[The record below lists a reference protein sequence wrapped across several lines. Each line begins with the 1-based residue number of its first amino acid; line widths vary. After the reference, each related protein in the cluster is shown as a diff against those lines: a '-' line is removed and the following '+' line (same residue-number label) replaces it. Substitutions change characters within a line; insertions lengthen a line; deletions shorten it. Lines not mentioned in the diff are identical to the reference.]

1 MTRPIHHAPPGVP
14 SHSEMDGSR
23 GSAADMLREI
33 LAAPADET
41 RALFRDHVNPTMVEA
56 LGLLGYGRDFVR
68 GEGVQLWDTEG
79 RVYRDFLAGY
89 GTLLLGHNHP
99 EVRDA
104 LCEVLRAGVPQ
115 FLQVSP
121 QPLAAAL
128 AARLARLAPGGLDIA
143 YLMSS
148 GSEAV
153 DGALKLARAATRRPR
168 FVSAER
174 AFHGITFGALSV
186 TGHPKHRAAF
196 EPLLPGTAQVPWGDA
211 DAVEKEL
218 RQRDVAAV
226 ILETMQGEGGF
237 RPPPAGYLADV
248 RRLCTRWG
256 ALLILDEVQ
265 VGLGRTGRLFAY
277 EREGVAPDV
286 LVLAKGLS
294 GGLVPVSAILSRRD
308 VWTRAYGSLS
318 RYDVHASTFS
328 GGALAAAAA
337 LATLEI
343 LVRDRLSERAEALG
357 ELLGRKLRAATAGH
371 PMVREVRGRGLLWGI
386 ELVAPGGALG
396 ATAIGQWVA
405 VGLMQRGIVSQ
416 VGTQAAEVV
425 RAEPPL
431 IVTEEDVDAYAR
443 ALRETLREH
452 APSVV
457 AAAVGAARS
466 YVTAKLAAR
475 AGGPAEPPPA
485 RSGEEHHAHDDQDD
499 DDGQAGGPSPTAGN

>member
-1 MTRPIHHAPPGVP
+1 MVRGLLACPP
-14 SHSEMDGSR
+14 E
-23 GSAADMLREI
+23 
-33 LAAPADET
+33 ET
-41 RALFRDHVNPTMVEA
+41 RRLYADHVNPTMVEA

-68 GEGVQLWDTEG
+68 GEGVTLWDAEG
-79 RVYRDFLAGY
+79 RAYRDFLAGY

-104 LCEVLRAGVPQ
+104 IAEVLRAGVPQ
-115 FLQVSP
+115 FVQVSP
-121 QPLAAAL
+121 QPLAGAL

-186 TGHPKHRAAF
+186 TGHDKHRAPF
-196 EPLLPGTAQVPWGDA
+196 EPLLPDTARVPWGDA
-211 DAVEKEL
+211 GAIEKQL
-218 RQRDVAAV
+218 RRRDVAAV

-237 RPPPAGYLADV
+237 RPAPAGYLADV
-248 RRLCTRWG
+248 RRLCHRYGT
-256 ALLILDEVQ
+256 LLVLDEVQ
-265 VGLGRTGRLFAY
+265 VGLGRTGRMFAY

-308 VWTRAYGSLS
+308 VWTRAYGSLT

-337 LATLEI
+337 LATLEV
-343 LVRDRLSERAEALG
+343 LERDRLPARAEELG
-357 ELLGRKLRAATAGH
+357 ERLGRALRAAVGGH
-371 PMVREVRGRGLLWGI
+371 PMVRDIRGRGLLWGV
-386 ELVAPGGALG
+386 ELFAPGGELG
-396 ATAIGQWVA
+396 AMAIGQWVA

-416 VGTQAAEVV
+416 VGTQAPDVI

-431 IVTEEDVDAYAR
+431 IAREEDVDAFAR
-443 ALRETLREH
+443 ALGETLREH
-452 APSVV
+452 APSAL
-457 AAAVGAARS
+457 AAASGAARS
-466 YVTAKLAAR
+466 FVTAKLTQLR
-475 AGGPAEPPPA
+475 AGGQVTNGSAQEQERGRGNERGREDPDVAIQDQHQGPIASA
-485 RSGEEHHAHDDQDD
+485 RR
-499 DDGQAGGPSPTAGN
+499 

>member
-1 MTRPIHHAPPGVP
+1 
-14 SHSEMDGSR
+14 
-23 GSAADMLREI
+23 
-33 LAAPADET
+33 
-41 RALFRDHVNPTMVEA
+41 MVEA

-68 GEGVQLWDTEG
+68 GEGVTLWDAEG
-79 RVYRDFLAGY
+79 RAYRDFLAGY

-104 LCEVLRAGVPQ
+104 VAEVLRAGVPQ
-115 FLQVSP
+115 FMQVSP

-143 YLMSS
+143 YFMSS

-168 FVSAER
+168 FVSADR

-186 TGHPKHRAAF
+186 TGHDKHRAPF
-196 EPLLPGTAQVPWGDA
+196 EPLLPDAARVPWGDA
-211 DAVEKEL
+211 GAIDKQL
-218 RQRDVAAV
+218 RRRDVAAV

-248 RRLCTRWG
+248 RRLCHRYGT
-256 ALLILDEVQ
+256 LLVLDEVQ
-265 VGLGRTGRLFAY
+265 VGLGRTGRMFAY

-308 VWTRAYGSLS
+308 VWTRAYGSLA

-343 LVRDRLSERAEALG
+343 LERDRLAARAEELG
-357 ELLGRKLRAATAGH
+357 ERLGRALRAAVGGH
-371 PMVREVRGRGLLWGI
+371 PMVRDIRGRGLLWGI
-386 ELVAPGGALG
+386 ELFAPGGALG
-396 ATAIGQWVA
+396 ATAVGQQVA
-405 VGLMQRGIVSQ
+405 VGLMRRGMVTQ
-416 VGTQAAEVV
+416 VGTQAPDVI

-431 IVTEEDVDAYAR
+431 VAREEDVDAFAR
-443 ALRETLREH
+443 ALGDTLRED
-452 APSVV
+452 APSAV
-457 AAAVGAARS
+457 AAIGGAAKS
-466 YVTAKLAAR
+466 FLTAKLNAR
-475 AGGPAEPPPA
+475 AAASEA
-485 RSGEEHHAHDDQDD
+485 AKEKRDGEETFV
-499 DDGQAGGPSPTAGN
+499 TARN

>member
-1 MTRPIHHAPPGVP
+1 MV
-14 SHSEMDGSR
+14 
-23 GSAADMLREI
+23 REI
-33 LAAPADET
+33 LATPASET
-41 RALFRDHVNPTMVEA
+41 RRLFAAHVNPTMVEA

-68 GEGVQLWDTEG
+68 GEGLTLWDAEG
-79 RVYRDFLAGY
+79 RTYRDFLAGY

-104 LCEVLRAGVPQ
+104 VAEVLGAGVPQ
-115 FLQVSP
+115 FMQVSP

-143 YLMSS
+143 YFMSS

-186 TGHPKHRAAF
+186 TGHEKHRAPF
-196 EPLLPGTAQVPWGDA
+196 EPLSPDAVQVPWGDA
-211 DAVEKEL
+211 GAIEKQL
-218 RQRDVAAV
+218 RRRDVAAV

-237 RPPPAGYLADV
+237 RPAPAGYLADV
-248 RRLCTRWG
+248 RRLCHRYGT
-256 ALLILDEVQ
+256 LLVLDEVQ
-265 VGLGRTGRLFAY
+265 VGLGRTGRMFAY

-294 GGLVPVSAILSRRD
+294 GGLVPISAILSRRD
-308 VWTRAYGSLS
+308 VWTRAYGSLT
-318 RYDVHASTFS
+318 RYDAHASTFS

-343 LVRDRLSERAEALG
+343 LERDRLAARAEALG
-357 ELLGRKLRAATAGH
+357 ERLGQALRAAVGRH
-371 PMVREVRGRGLLWGI
+371 PMVRDIRGRGLLWGV
-386 ELVAPGGALG
+386 ELFAPGGALG

-405 VGLMQRGIVSQ
+405 VGLMQRGYVSQ
-416 VGTQAAEVV
+416 VGTQAPDVI

-431 IVTEEDVDAYAR
+431 IASEEEIDGFAR
-443 ALRETLREH
+443 ALGETLREH

-457 AAAVGAARS
+457 AAAAGAAKS
-466 YVTAKLAAR
+466 FVTAKLNGLAAR
-475 AGGPAEPPPA
+475 AESQDAKGDPHGGAQ
-485 RSGEEHHAHDDQDD
+485 RNDD
-499 DDGQAGGPSPTAGN
+499 DDETHDTTVTSARW